1 MRFLKVTVHYLNF
14 FKKSY
19 LKSRYVALRTAQ
31 HTDTNNDFATVRA
44 QIVECHRSFDN
55 FAVFRVQFV
64 GYRWF
69 IRQFPKI
76 REPVVSKFPYSPDLF
91 DILALIGAGIT
102 EYRLT
107 VRFLGPTIIY
117 LFTKSLGICANTIEP
132 N

>member
-1 MRFLKVTVHYLNF
+1 MLLYGPRNILTQTMILLRLELKLSNVF
-14 FKKSY
+14 
-19 LKSRYVALRTAQ
+19 VAFDNSAAR
-31 HTDTNNDFATVRA
+31 NVK
-44 QIVECHRSFDN
+44 IVECHRSFDN
-55 FAVFRVQFV
+55 SAVFRVQFV

-102 EYRLT
+102 EYRFT